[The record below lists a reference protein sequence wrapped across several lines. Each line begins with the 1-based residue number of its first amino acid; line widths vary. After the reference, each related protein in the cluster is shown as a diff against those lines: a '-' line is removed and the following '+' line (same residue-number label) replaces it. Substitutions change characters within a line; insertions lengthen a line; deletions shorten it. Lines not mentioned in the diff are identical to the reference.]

1 MKILIVE
8 DDQTLF
14 QLLANELN
22 QWGYET
28 KGVENFNEVY
38 QEVLHFQ
45 PELILMDVT
54 LPYYNGFYWTEKIRQ
69 HSKVPIIFI
78 SSHSESM
85 NIVQAMQYGAD
96 DYIVKP
102 IDIAVTR
109 AKIQAVLRRA
119 YDYVVESDK
128 LAYKNLSLNLA
139 ACKLEGQ
146 DISIDLTRTELLILE
161 CLFLAKGD
169 IAKRESI
176 IEHCWQSDQFIDD
189 NTLAVNMTRLR
200 KKLTKIGLY
209 DFIMTKKGVGYY
221 LHE

>member
-14 QLLANELN
+14 HLLANELN

-38 QEVLHFQ
+38 EEVLHFQ

-128 LAYKNLSLNLA
+128 LTYKNLSLNLA

-146 DISIDLTRTELLILE
+146 DISLDLTRTELLILE
-161 CLFLAKGD
+161 SLFIAKGD

-200 KKLTKIGLY
+200 KKLTKVGLS

>member
-38 QEVLHFQ
+38 EEVLHFQ

-128 LAYKNLSLNLA
+128 LTYKNLSLNLA
-139 ACKLEGQ
+139 SCKLEGQ
-146 DISIDLTRTELLILE
+146 DISLDLTRTELLILE
-161 CLFLAKGD
+161 SLFIAKGD

-200 KKLTKIGLY
+200 KKLMKVGLS

>member
-38 QEVLHFQ
+38 EEVLHFL

-78 SSHSESM
+78 SSHSESV

-128 LAYKNLSLNLA
+128 LTYKNLSLNLA

-146 DISIDLTRTELLILE
+146 DISLDLTRTELLILE
-161 CLFLAKGD
+161 SLFIAKGD

-200 KKLTKIGLY
+200 KKLTNVGLS

>member
-38 QEVLHFQ
+38 EEVLHFQ

-128 LAYKNLSLNLA
+128 LTYKNLSLNLA

-146 DISIDLTRTELLILE
+146 DISLDLTRTELLILE
-161 CLFLAKGD
+161 SLFIAKGD

-200 KKLTKIGLY
+200 KKLTKVGLS

>member
-38 QEVLHFQ
+38 EEVLHFQ

-128 LAYKNLSLNLA
+128 LTYKNLSLNLA

-146 DISIDLTRTELLILE
+146 DISLDLTRTELLILE
-161 CLFLAKGD
+161 SLFIAKGD

-200 KKLTKIGLY
+200 KKLMKVGLS